1 VRTGIGTGVAV
12 GGRRA
17 RRRGGAGSYGRTAV
31 VSRMQYRN
39 WELSRF
45 EDWVLSDM
53 LEAAGDA
60 LRASMLDRLR
70 SLQSAESLMDL
81 SVRVRV

>member
-39 WELSRF
+39 WEESRF

-60 LRASMLDRLR
+60 LRASMLR